1 MGMIVAEFA
10 DFGVFRAHIHIERGS
25 DRRHLQ
31 VIPISVSLRACAM
44 VASNDVIW
52 VRDPDASWGL
62 ISVEKTVRF
71 TSVNDQVVFDEIL
84 SLNGIFNED
93 SVAHRFVVDITGDLE
108 IVDTVEGRA
117 AIVGLVDRV
126 PLDV

>member
-10 DFGVFRAHIHIERGS
+10 DLSVFRAHIHIERGS
-25 DRRHLQ
+25 DRRLLQ
-31 VIPISVSLRACAM
+31 IIPISVSLRACAM

-62 ISVEKTVRF
+62 VSVEKTVRF
-71 TSVNDQVVFDEIL
+71 TSVNDQVVLDEIL

-93 SVAHRFVVDITGDLE
+93 SMAHRLVVDITGDLE
-108 IVDTVEGRA
+108 IVNTVEGRA